1 MLYKTSGM
9 QIGPL
14 KCSFYYK
21 DTLRKDE
28 KRIVA
33 FNDKVWFIFIMIGSY
48 FFNIKT
54 CINSHQQR
62 TNENFV
68 SLIPWFTKLYNMISF
83 FKELKTRNEPL
94 SYTEV
99 VS

>member
-1 MLYKTSGM
+1 MT
-9 QIGPL
+9 
-14 KCSFYYK
+14 
-21 DTLRKDE
+21 
-28 KRIVA
+28 
-33 FNDKVWFIFIMIGSY
+33 FNNKVWFIFIMIGSY

-54 CINSHQQR
+54 CINSHQQI

-68 SLIPWFTKLYNMISF
+68 SLVPWFIKLYNIISG

-94 SYTEV
+94 SYIEV